1 MRVRSEGWRSA
12 RWRDGGSQP
21 HVGVLEQPSLAGGA
35 AAGTLPGPWPARSRG
50 KAAVAEPAPAG
61 TLPRIEDRF
70 RWPWQGVEWSLGYVA
85 FLGYVFVISSY
96 VVNAGQLLML
106 TALLGVTLGSR
117 ERWRLPAAMGMF
129 LLFIIEVGLT
139 YKVTEYR
146 YYDTKPLQDLVKVFL
161 IALVSVNVL
170 NSRARIRFFMF
181 FYLGTFALFP
191 VRGGVFNWF
200 FYRAT
205 TQGRVAWNHIFENP
219 NDFAALMIFPL
230 GLCLAFLVAERLR
243 TLRVLSFI
251 GLAVIPMVVFMT
263 QSRGAILALGG
274 GALTYFALQGRG
286 RLKAFLGF
294 AAIAVVVATFAPSD
308 VWSRLSSLKSAS
320 SSGKLEEAN
329 DRRSA
334 EQRLEIWKVAWS
346 VHEAFPITGVGWAG
360 YPNAHMAFARRTG
373 FDRIASGAR
382 DTHNTY
388 LTVLAE
394 TGWIGLGLWL
404 TLIGL
409 VVSKALRA
417 MRRVRSYAAE
427 YAMQLKMLLLSLLS
441 YGACAVFGS
450 FAHMSFTYLHL
461 TTILALATVTLQ
473 EVDAFERGPVR
484 RRSA

>member
-1 MRVRSEGWRSA
+1 V
-12 RWRDGGSQP
+12 
-21 HVGVLEQPSLAGGA
+21 
-35 AAGTLPGPWPARSRG
+35 
-50 KAAVAEPAPAG
+50 
-61 TLPRIEDRF
+61 
-70 RWPWQGVEWSLGYVA
+70 
-85 FLGYVFVISSY
+85 
-96 VVNAGQLLML
+96 
-106 TALLGVTLGSR
+106 
-117 ERWRLPAAMGMF
+117 
-129 LLFIIEVGLT
+129 
-139 YKVTEYR
+139 
-146 YYDTKPLQDLVKVFL
+146 
-161 IALVSVNVL
+161 
-170 NSRARIRFFMF
+170 
-181 FYLGTFALFP
+181 
-191 VRGGVFNWF
+191 
-200 FYRAT
+200 
-205 TQGRVAWNHIFENP
+205 
-219 NDFAALMIFPL
+219 
-230 GLCLAFLVAERLR
+230 
-243 TLRVLSFI
+243 
-251 GLAVIPMVVFMT
+251 
-263 QSRGAILALGG
+263 
-274 GALTYFALQGRG
+274 TYFALQGRG

-334 EQRLEIWKVAWS
+334 EQRLEIWKVACS